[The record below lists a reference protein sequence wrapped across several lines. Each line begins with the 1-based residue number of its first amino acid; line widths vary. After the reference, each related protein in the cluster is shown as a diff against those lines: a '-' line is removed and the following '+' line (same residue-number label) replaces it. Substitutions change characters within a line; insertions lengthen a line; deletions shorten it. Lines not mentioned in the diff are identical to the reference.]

1 MEKKASTSTPASGL
15 VNSSATSSTKASGS
29 VNSSASSSTSA
40 SGSTNSSAASSTSA
54 SGPVNSTA
62 SNSTSASGS
71 TNSSAAS
78 STSASGP
85 VNSTASNSTSASAL
99 PSFAAYV
106 RYIVLKN
113 NKLEFFVLLSLLY
126 LLSAIIVNEYIMRDE
141 LYYHSLGSQVSI
153 NVIDE
158 LIGFKNKWQW
168 FSYAGIPVILAVKF
182 LLIGTFL
189 SMGSIVAG
197 HRLTFRQIFALVMV
211 AELVY
216 LFASFITTGILLISD
231 IQSLEDMNISLLSLA
246 PLVPGAADKPYIYV
260 PLQSIS
266 LFLLIYILLLTWCY
280 NTVTGYPL
288 RSSFSLI
295 LATYGTAI
303 ILWLILVMYLMIS
316 YA

>member
-1 MEKKASTSTPASGL
+1 MVSLDAATKIKNAAVCHRLLPDPANAFGVIGPQNYRIVNNQFALQMFNPNQQAMAKKASASTPASGL
-15 VNSSATSSTKASGS
+15 VNS
-29 VNSSASSSTSA
+29 
-40 SGSTNSSAASSTSA
+40 AASS
-54 SGPVNSTA
+54 
-62 SNSTSASGS
+62 
-71 TNSSAAS
+71 
-78 STSASGP
+78 
-85 VNSTASNSTSASAL
+85 SASAL

-168 FSYAGIPVILAVKF
+168 ISYAGIPVILAVKF
-182 LLIGTFL
+182 MLIGTFL

-197 HRLTFRQIFALVMV
+197 HRLTFRQIFALAMV

-216 LFASFITTGILLISD
+216 LFASFITTGNLLISD

-266 LFLLIYILLLTWCY
+266 LFLVIYILLLTWCY